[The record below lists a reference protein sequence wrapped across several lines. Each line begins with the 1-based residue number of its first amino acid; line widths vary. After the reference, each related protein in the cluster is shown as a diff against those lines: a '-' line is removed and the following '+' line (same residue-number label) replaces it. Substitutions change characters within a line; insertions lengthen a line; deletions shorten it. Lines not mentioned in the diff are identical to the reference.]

1 MWNKLRNVIVGAALF
16 KKAGKKSAR
25 RRLSSNV
32 DFLTADKT
40 DGMEHALSRS
50 SLDSSHSQDT
60 EAAHSDCESSFSRT
74 TSLPSR
80 IAPLKNDTLS
90 LPVAT
95 KGSSVSDLPGF
106 GSFELKAKLLRQNSI
121 VKDQATLSMLQ
132 TDDMD
137 PTPNNP
143 RYPPCSLLKN

>member
-60 EAAHSDCESSFSRT
+60 EAAHSDCELSFAYT
-74 TSLPSR
+74 TSLPSCSTL
-80 IAPLKNDTLS
+80 LKSYKKTFS
-90 LPVAT
+90 
-95 KGSSVSDLPGF
+95 F
-106 GSFELKAKLLRQNSI
+106 GSHKRQFC
-121 VKDQATLSMLQ
+121 V
-132 TDDMD
+132 
-137 PTPNNP
+137 
-143 RYPPCSLLKN
+143 

>member
-32 DFLTADKT
+32 DFLTADKS

-60 EAAHSDCESSFSRT
+60 EAAHSDCESSFACAI
-74 TSLPSR
+74 SLPSR
-80 IAPLKNDTLS
+80 TILESNICF
-90 LPVAT
+90 
-95 KGSSVSDLPGF
+95 SSDSH
-106 GSFELKAKLLRQNSI
+106 KRQLC
-121 VKDQATLSMLQ
+121 V
-132 TDDMD
+132 
-137 PTPNNP
+137 
-143 RYPPCSLLKN
+143 

>member
-1 MWNKLRNVIVGAALF
+1 MSLSLSQAVLEATWPSDMTNSSQLMWNKLRNVIVGAALF

-32 DFLTADKT
+32 DFLTTDKT

-60 EAAHSDCESSFSRT
+60 EAAHSDCESSFART

-80 IAPLKNDTLS
+80 SYFSK
-90 LPVAT
+90 
-95 KGSSVSDLPGF
+95 K
-106 GSFELKAKLLRQNSI
+106 
-121 VKDQATLSMLQ
+121 
-132 TDDMD
+132 
-137 PTPNNP
+137 
-143 RYPPCSLLKN
+143 

>member
-32 DFLTADKT
+32 DFLTADKS

-60 EAAHSDCESSFSRT
+60 EAAHSDCESSFACAI
-74 TSLPSR
+74 SLPSR
-80 IAPLKNDTLS
+80 RVPFWKIIFVF
-90 LPVAT
+90 LPTAT

-106 GSFELKAKLLRQNSI
+106 GAFELKAKLLRQNSI

-132 TDDMD
+132 TDLELD
-137 PTPNNP
+137 PPPNNP
-143 RYPPCSLLKN
+143 RYP